1 MYKKCNVIHLC
12 LPLKRKTNVMQNVVE
27 NKEMGIV
34 LNVVFKFYWKNL
46 HHCISLKE
54 SYTRK
59 ILP

>member
-1 MYKKCNVIHLC
+1 
-12 LPLKRKTNVMQNVVE
+12 MQNVVE